1 MPRRMARRA
10 EDKRCSPSQD
20 SRHNR
25 EVTARGSGVLRWI
38 IAFKAAKATALTVLG
53 VALLTTRRSDPV
65 DLIVRLALAVHLPPT
80 SRLLD
85 RAIAVLSNLTI
96 PKQTTLALTAFGY
109 AILMG
114 TEGVALYLR
123 KPWAR
128 WFTIIATSSLIPI
141 EVYEIARKPDLTRVV
156 VLVTN
161 VAIVVYLWQRRE
173 VFDGG

>member
-1 MPRRMARRA
+1 
-10 EDKRCSPSQD
+10 
-20 SRHNR
+20 
-25 EVTARGSGVLRWI
+25 VTAHRSGILRWI
-38 IAFKAAKATALTVLG
+38 IAFKAAKAIALTTLG

-65 DLIVRLALAVHLPPT
+65 DLVIRLALAIHLPLT
-80 SRLLD
+80 SRVFD
-85 RAIAVLSNLTI
+85 RAIAVLSDLTI
-96 PKQTTLALTAFGY
+96 SKQTTLALTAFAY

-128 WFTIIATSSLIPI
+128 WFTIIATSSLIPVEI
-141 EVYEIARKPDLTRVV
+141 YEIVRKPDPARVV

-161 VAIVVYLWQRRE
+161 AAIVVYLWRRRE

>member
-1 MPRRMARRA
+1 MTARR
-10 EDKRCSPSQD
+10 P
-20 SRHNR
+20 
-25 EVTARGSGVLRWI
+25 GILRWI
-38 IAFKAAKATALTVLG
+38 IAFKAAKATALTALG

-65 DLIVRLALAVHLPPT
+65 DLVIRVALAVHLPIT
-80 SRLLD
+80 SRWLD
-85 RAIAVLSNLTI
+85 RAMAVLSNLTI

-114 TEGVALYLR
+114 TEGAALYLR

-161 VAIVVYLWQRRE
+161 AAIVAYLWRRRE
-173 VFDGG
+173 VFG